1 MSGEPRFDE
10 AFLGQL
16 DELLK
21 WRRDVRR
28 FTSVALPEGTLA
40 RLLSVASLAPSVG
53 LSEPWRF
60 VTVDDPARRTKVRD
74 SFSKV
79 NAQAL
84 AGHAGDKAKLY
95 ASLKLEGFEAP
106 GHVAVFCD
114 CSTAKGSDLGRTS
127 MPEMAEYSV
136 VAAIQLIWM
145 VARAQGLGLG
155 WGVHPGSTRGDC
167 GAGSAG
173 LVEINRLPLHRLSG
187 GRKPGTGI
195 AAGGLG
201 RTHETRRFYCGTL
214 GAGLLH
220 FSVAAGAAV
229 RFARSL

>member
-28 FTSVALPEGTLA
+28 FAATALPEGTLG

-60 VTVDDPARRTKVRD
+60 VTVDDSERRAKVRD
-74 SFSKV
+74 SFSKI

-84 AGHAGDKAKLY
+84 AGHVGDKAKLY

-114 CSTAKGSDLGRTS
+114 STTAKGSDLGRTS
-127 MPEMAEYSV
+127 MPETAEYSV

-155 WGVHPGSTRGDC
+155 WVSILDPQEVAQALDVPPSWKLIAYLCIGFPAEESLEPELQR
-167 GAGSAG
+167 AGWEERMKPEDFI
-173 LVEINRLPLHRLSG
+173 V
-187 GRKPGTGI
+187 GR
-195 AAGGLG
+195 
-201 RTHETRRFYCGTL
+201 
-214 GAGLLH
+214 
-220 FSVAAGAAV
+220 
-229 RFARSL
+229 